1 MMFDALMH
9 RGESLPHGAP
19 ATLFSRPA
27 DLHASLLFAIRFT
40 LAIFP
45 LLALSI
51 PTPFVLTIPS
61 PFALNLPSPFAPSV
75 AERSRRVTFEALPS
89 TSVLPTY
96 AQGERRGSGR
106 SGGT

>member
-9 RGESLPHGAP
+9 RGESLPHGVP
-19 ATLFSRPA
+19 ATLFSRPT
-27 DLHASLLFAIRFT
+27 DFHASLLFAIRLT
-40 LAIFP
+40 LAIFT

-51 PTPFVLTIPS
+51 PS
-61 PFALNLPSPFAPSV
+61 PFAQSV